1 MSPVYVDSEVGRLRT
16 VVVHT
21 PGPETEEMTPHTA
34 RALLYNDI
42 VPLAVVAEEHR
53 RLRRVLA
60 AVCEVCEVTDLLR
73 EALAGEPARRELV
86 ESVRRLADLHEQTDE
101 LLAMGPTELVRT
113 FVAGALERKDTLTK
127 FLSPDEFS
135 IPPLPNLFYMRDTGM
150 VWADGAI
157 TAAMANRVRAVESL
171 LVRLIFRHHPR
182 FRVDRLLWDGAR
194 HASHELSLEGGD
206 FLVPAPDVLVVGVSE
221 RTTSRAVDA
230 VVDAV
235 HAAAKH
241 PLEVFAVVLPKTRAM
256 IHLDMVFTV
265 LDRDSAMVHEPVI
278 LGEDRAPVVRVSVA
292 QDGSRSLTRVR
303 GLLEGLAD
311 VGIHLEPV
319 FCGGEDPRRR
329 EREQWL
335 SGTNFLAIAPGKV
348 VGYDCNPA
356 TFEALENA
364 GFTVVSGEDV
374 VRTPQI
380 VDAPGR
386 LAVGVTGVELARG
399 GGGVRCM
406 TLPLRRDPF
415 GMR

>member
-1 MSPVYVDSEVGRLRT
+1 MSSVYVDSEVGRLRT

-42 VPLAVVAEEHR
+42 VPLAMVADEHR
-53 RLRRVLA
+53 RLQEVLA

-73 EALAGEPARRELV
+73 EALADEPVRRELV
-86 ESVRRLADLHEQTDE
+86 ESVRQLTDLREETDG
-101 LLAMGPTELVRT
+101 LLAMGPDELVRT
-113 FVAGALERKDTLTK
+113 FVAGAPERKDTLTK

-135 IPPLPNLFYMRDTGM
+135 IPPLPNLFYMRDTAM

-171 LVRLIFRHHPR
+171 LARAIFRYHPR
-182 FRVDRLLWDGAR
+182 FAVDRLVLDAAEKATDG
-194 HASHELSLEGGD
+194 LSLEGGD
-206 FLVPAPDVLVVGVSE
+206 FLVLAPDVLVIGVSE
-221 RTTSRAVDA
+221 RTSSRAVDE

-235 HAAAKH
+235 HSEIDG

-265 LDRDSAMVHEPVI
+265 LDRDCAMIHEPVI
-278 LGEDRAPVVRVSVA
+278 AGDDRAPVVRISVHA
-292 QDGSRSLTRVR
+292 DGSRSLTRVA
-303 GLLEGLAD
+303 GLLEGLSEI
-311 VGIHLEPV
+311 GIHPRAV
-319 FCGGEDPRRR
+319 FCGGSDARRR

-356 TFEALENA
+356 TFESLAKA
-364 GFTVVSGEDV
+364 GFTVVSGEEV

-380 VDAPGR
+380 LDAPGR
-386 LAVGVTGVELARG
+386 LAVGVAGVELARG

-406 TLPLRRDPF
+406 TLPLRREPF
-415 GMR
+415 AMR